1 MAGRQLDAVMEHI
14 RHLAN
19 GGRASALTDQQL
31 LERFIAAHD
40 QAAFAILVGRHGPMI
55 LGLCRRLLHH
65 VQDAEDVCQATF
77 LVLARKAPTI
87 RKQTSV
93 GSWLYGVA
101 YRLALKAKAEAAKR
115 HTRSSIH
122 RFALA
127 DQTSG
132 DSSINAHRSARNDK
146 SSGEPDPLSEI
157 TWREVCTA
165 LDEELA
171 RLPDRFRAPLVL
183 CYLQGMTQDEA
194 LHQLGWSKSTF
205 RRRLEEGRAKLCLR
219 LTRRGITLS
228 SGLWATL
235 LSDQGASAALSSA
248 LLQSTVKA
256 AIPFAAGEVAAAVSP
271 HVILLAK
278 HALKAAVIHKMK
290 WI

>member
-40 QAAFAILVGRHGPMI
+40 QAAFATLVGRHGPMI

-77 LVLARKAPTI
+77 LVLARKASAI
-87 RKQTSV
+87 RKQESL

-127 DQTSG
+127 ERTSN
-132 DSSINAHRSARNDK
+132 DSSPGILGRARSDK
-146 SSGEPDPLSEI
+146 STEQPDPLSEI

-171 RLPDRFRAPLVL
+171 RLPDRIRAPLVL
-183 CYLQGMTQDEA
+183 
-194 LHQLGWSKSTF
+194 
-205 RRRLEEGRAKLCLR
+205 
-219 LTRRGITLS
+219 
-228 SGLWATL
+228 
-235 LSDQGASAALSSA
+235 
-248 LLQSTVKA
+248 
-256 AIPFAAGEVAAAVSP
+256 
-271 HVILLAK
+271 
-278 HALKAAVIHKMK
+278 
-290 WI
+290 

>member
-1 MAGRQLDAVMEHI
+1 MRPQAK
-14 RHLAN
+14 
-19 GGRASALTDQQL
+19 
-31 LERFIAAHD
+31 AAC
-40 QAAFAILVGRHGPMI
+40 G
-55 LGLCRRLLHH
+55 RLLFAARIDALLLRGTGVIVAFHR

-127 DQTSG
+127 ERTSN
-132 DSSINAHRSARNDK
+132 DSSPGILSRARSDK
-146 SSGEPDPLSEI
+146 STEQPDLLSEI

-171 RLPDRFRAPLVL
+171 RLPDRFTRPE
-183 CYLQGMTQDEA
+183 DE
-194 LHQLGWSKSTF
+194 
-205 RRRLEEGRAKLCLR
+205 
-219 LTRRGITLS
+219 
-228 SGLWATL
+228 
-235 LSDQGASAALSSA
+235 
-248 LLQSTVKA
+248 
-256 AIPFAAGEVAAAVSP
+256 
-271 HVILLAK
+271 
-278 HALKAAVIHKMK
+278 
-290 WI
+290 